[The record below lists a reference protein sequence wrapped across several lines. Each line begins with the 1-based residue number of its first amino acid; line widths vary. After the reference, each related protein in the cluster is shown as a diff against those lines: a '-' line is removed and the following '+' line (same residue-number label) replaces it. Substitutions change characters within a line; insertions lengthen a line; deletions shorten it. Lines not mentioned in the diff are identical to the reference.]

1 MAGTTLGTVT
11 TMAPEVL
18 QKASYGLKVTIF
30 LLRLIYGQSV
40 LSFSRWCLEFCCMI
54 QLLSDKDWR
63 KSKQRNTSVL
73 TRSLLWMELPYPKRR
88 TISSFV
94 PWKWTLRREWAGA
107 NSSIILSS
115 NRNKKSQS
123 AANFLSAIILK
134 NQKSTR
140 ILCLW
145 KVKKY
150 SHTPQ
155 ADKRRKRKSREL
167 AKALKSKRALNSWSP
182 KRTKT
187 KWCS

>member
-1 MAGTTLGTVT
+1 
-11 TMAPEVL
+11 
-18 QKASYGLKVTIF
+18 
-30 LLRLIYGQSV
+30 
-40 LSFSRWCLEFCCMI
+40 
-54 QLLSDKDWR
+54 
-63 KSKQRNTSVL
+63 
-73 TRSLLWMELPYPKRR
+73 MELPYPKRR

-94 PWKWTLRREWAGA
+94 PWKSTLRREWAGV

-140 ILCLW
+140 MLCLW

-155 ADKRRKRKSREL
+155 TDKRRKRKSREL
-167 AKALKSKRALNSWSP
+167 AKALKSKRALNS
-182 KRTKT
+182 
-187 KWCS
+187 